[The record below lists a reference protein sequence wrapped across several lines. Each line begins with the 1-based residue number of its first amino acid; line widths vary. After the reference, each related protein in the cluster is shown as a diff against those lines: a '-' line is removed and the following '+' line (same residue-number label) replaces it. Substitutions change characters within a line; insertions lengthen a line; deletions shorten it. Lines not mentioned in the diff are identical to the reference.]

1 MCACVRAY
9 LCLCVPARLTYT
21 RTQILCGAT
30 QLADATELLVLSLLN
45 NPVQCTFGVSKSQ
58 TAWLASAVFAGMLCG
73 AYLTGHISD
82 QYGRRAGFGLTTLL
96 VAVFGVLS
104 AAAPNFTVLVLTRFF
119 VGIGV
124 GGANAALSLLTEFLP
139 TGMRGRGLV
148 FFFFFFSIGGVLEAG
163 MAYLV
168 MPNWRALLLIT
179 AIPSVILVLCYPI
192 VPESPRFLL
201 TQGRI
206 EEAERAME
214 KAGVSICA
222 FVLVKQVL

>member
-1 MCACVRAY
+1 MRAY
-9 LCLCVPARLTYT
+9 LCVCVPARLTYT

-82 QYGRRAGFGLTTLL
+82 QYGRRAGFGFTTLL

-119 VGIGV
+119 VGMGV

-179 AIPSVILVLCYPI
+179 AMPSVILVLCYPI

-206 EEAERAME
+206 EEAERALE
-214 KAGVSICA
+214 KAGVSICTY
-222 FVLVKQVL
+222 VRVKQVL